1 MTKKRTSMADIATH
15 AGVSTATVSRVF
27 NGVGQ
32 VSAPTRIK
40 VLTAIDEL
48 GYDRPASSAPPS
60 SPGIGVVVPELTTP
74 GFSAFAHCL
83 QVEIAHAGG
92 IAMIRSQTPGA
103 TSEAEHISSL
113 LAHGVDGLVFVSGR
127 HADHLG
133 DVSPYLDLAGRKVPF
148 VTVNGARPEI
158 PAPDFSTG
166 DALGIRA
173 ALAHL
178 RELGHTRI
186 ALLGGRTHVV
196 PARRKARAFRA
207 AMAADFG
214 QDDPVV
220 VETFYTFEAAAAA
233 TPDLIAQD
241 VSAIVTGSD
250 LQALGAISA
259 LRAHGLRTPEDV
271 SVIGFDDSF
280 LIPHLDPPL
289 TTVRQPVTAIV
300 SSAVRALFEALAN
313 REPQS
318 HADFTFT
325 PDLVVRSST
334 GRAA

>member
-1 MTKKRTSMADIATH
+1 MYKR
-15 AGVSTATVSRVF
+15 
-27 NGVGQ
+27 Q
-32 VSAPTRIK
+32 
-40 VLTAIDEL
+40 
-48 GYDRPASSAPPS
+48 
-60 SPGIGVVVPELTTP
+60 
-74 GFSAFAHCL
+74 
-83 QVEIAHAGG
+83 
-92 IAMIRSQTPGA
+92 
-103 TSEAEHISSL
+103 
-113 LAHGVDGLVFVSGR
+113 
-127 HADHLG
+127 
-133 DVSPYLDLAGRKVPF
+133 
-148 VTVNGARPEI
+148 
-158 PAPDFSTG
+158 
-166 DALGIRA
+166 